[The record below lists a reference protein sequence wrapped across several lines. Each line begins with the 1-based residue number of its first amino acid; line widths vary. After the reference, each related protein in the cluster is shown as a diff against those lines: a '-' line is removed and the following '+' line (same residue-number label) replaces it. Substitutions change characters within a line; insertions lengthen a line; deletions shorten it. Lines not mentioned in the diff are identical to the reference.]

1 MLPQCEDTKQSRGHS
16 PPPPPPMI
24 NGEVRESSS
33 KPDSPKHASSKHWL
47 GFAIAVIVVAALLGS
62 GIWSRVKARNTLN
75 AQTKQAALTAVSVV
89 APKATAP
96 ADELVLPGNVQPFI
110 TSPIYARTNGYL
122 KKWYFDIGAH
132 VKAGQLLAVIETP
145 EVDQQLQQARSNL
158 LTAQANLELASITK
172 TRYQGLLKSNAV
184 AQQDV
189 DNAVGTFNANK
200 AIVEA
205 DKAAVEQY
213 SALVSFEKVY
223 APFDGVITARNTDIG
238 DLINSGSSSNVKT
251 DLFHI
256 AQPGKLRA
264 YVNVPEEYSQGI
276 KSGMTAEL
284 SLAEFPGRKFQGQ
297 LVRTASAINMTT
309 RTLLIEVDV
318 DNHTGTLLTGSYA
331 EVHLKL
337 PGPTSTY
344 IIPANTLLF
353 RTEGLR
359 VGVVK
364 DGKVVLT
371 RVTPG
376 HDFGNDIEVVSGLK
390 ANDQIIVNPPD
401 SIVSGQQ
408 VQIVQ
413 ATLPGDT
420 K

>member
-1 MLPQCEDTKQSRGHS
+1 MLPQAEDRSQ
-16 PPPPPPMI
+16 M
-24 NGEVRESSS
+24 GEVT
-33 KPDSPKHASSKHWL
+33 PPLNNL
-47 GFAIAVIVVAALLGS
+47 GAGKRSGKGWIVVAIAVIAVAALLGS
-62 GIWSRVKARNTLN
+62 GIWSRVKAGASLRTE
-75 AQTKQAALTAVSVV
+75 TIQAALPAVSVV
-89 APKATAP
+89 SPKKTAP
-96 ADELVLPGNVQPFI
+96 ADEIILPGNVQPFI

-132 VKAGQLLAVIETP
+132 VKKGRLLAVIETP

-184 AQQDV
+184 SQQDV
-189 DNAVGTFNANK
+189 DNAVGTYNANA

-256 AQPGKLRA
+256 AQPGMLRV
-264 YVNVPEEYSQGI
+264 YVDVPEEYSRGV
-276 KSGMTAEL
+276 KVGMTADL
-284 SLAEFPGRKFQGQ
+284 SLAEFPDRKFQGKV
-297 LVRTASAINMTT
+297 VRTADAINMTT
-309 RTLLIEVDV
+309 RTLLIEIDV
-318 DNHTGTLLTGSYA
+318 ENPTGTLLTGSYA
-331 EVHLKL
+331 EVHLAV
-337 PGPTSTY
+337 PTLASTFL
-344 IIPANTLLF
+344 IPVDTLLF

-364 DGKVVLT
+364 GGKVALIA
-371 RVTPG
+371 VTPG
-376 HDFGNDIEVVSGLK
+376 HDFGNEIEIVAGLK
-390 ANDQIIVNPPD
+390 ANDQVIVNPPD
-401 SIVSGQQ
+401 SIVAGQQ